1 MLRTMAKTSIQQ
13 MTLFLTYFSFARH
26 YLKVKFVLAVGYYE
40 KKEVPVKALSHGIE
54 IGYIR
59 CGWIEFN

>member
-1 MLRTMAKTSIQQ
+1 MA
-13 MTLFLTYFSFARH
+13 LFSTYLSFAGH
-26 YLKVKFVLAVGYYE
+26 YLKIKFVLAVRYYE